1 MPTSRPPIYSLTLD
15 IAFKKGKRVIYSEAW
30 AVSRYNTPSDIMA
43 HDKKTMDRLK
53 RERYGKT
60 YKGER
65 RVIVKKVRS
74 EKVVGHVNSNAL

>member
-1 MPTSRPPIYSLTLD
+1 MPASRPPIYSLTLD
-15 IAFKKGKRVIYSEAW
+15 IAFKKGKNVYNTEAW

-43 HDKKTMDRLK
+43 HDNTTMDRLR

-65 RVIVKKVRS
+65 RVIIKKVRS
-74 EKVVGHVNSNAL
+74 EKVVGYVNSNAI